1 MGSDLYHT
9 ADRAVRLEAVVASL
23 GIVAFAYGVGI
34 VLASLGISVAA
45 SAGYTLESAP
55 VVALAVQYALL
66 PAGFVFVVV
75 GYLASGDHGDLLR
88 YRVPTLRDL
97 GWIVVGL
104 LALVVA
110 STILSDIITA
120 LGVES
125 AQNQAIV
132 RGRENP
138 ILFLVL
144 LPITLLFVAPGE
156 ELVFR
161 GVVQG
166 KFRAAYGPLPAVLIA
181 SLLFGISHSGALVG
195 SGQVTYLAVATVL
208 GLILGAI
215 YEHTQNI
222 VVPVGIHAAWNSLL
236 YFGEWLS
243 VVHGITVLSTAV

>member
-9 ADRAVRLEAVVASL
+9 ADRDVRLEAVVTSL
-23 GIVAFAYGVGI
+23 GIVALAYGVGI
-34 VLASLGISVAA
+34 VLASLGVSVAA
-45 SAGYTLESAP
+45 SAGYTLDSAP
-55 VVALAVQYALL
+55 VVALALQYALL
-66 PAGFVFVVV
+66 PAGFALVVA
-75 GYLASGDHGDLLR
+75 GYVASGGHDDLLD
-88 YRVPTLRDL
+88 YRMPTVRDL
-97 GWIVVGL
+97 GWIVAGF

-110 STILSDIITA
+110 STVLGEIITA

-138 ILFLVL
+138 VLFLVL

-166 KFRAAYGPLPAVLIA
+166 KFREAYGSLPAVVIA
-181 SLLFGISHSGALVG
+181 SLLFGISHSGALAG
-195 SGQVTYLAVATVL
+195 SGQVTYLAVATIL

-215 YEHTQNI
+215 YEYTENLL
-222 VVPVGIHAAWNSLL
+222 VPIAVHAVWNSRIYLA
-236 YFGEWLS
+236 EWLEI
-243 VVHGITVLSTAV
+243 VHGVTLPV